1 MQKIENEI
9 YEWFFGLTYHDLRR
23 YFTDIIC
30 VCVCVFFY
38 RYSRY
43 LQERKLG
50 TRLHTKNVLHVDV
63 GKDYEIASPLY
74 SQSHCTKCIRR
85 NSKLF

>member
-23 YFTDIIC
+23 YFTDIIY
-30 VCVCVFFY
+30 VCVCVFFD